1 MPGSIAADTL
11 ARTVM
16 ALLGLEFFRGPRAV
30 LLPLYGAALG
40 AAGAWIYH
48 LQGLPS
54 PAAAILISILWG
66 GLAFAPHQ
74 RKTGVQGWIVL
85 AATIALRFM
94 LIENIAGPNVLAM
107 FIAAQT
113 VPRAGMIAIAW
124 VSRPA
129 GYGIAHKFSSTLT
142 TPAALISIAIGVAA
156 ATLCGVRPAAMILVG
171 AFLIIRV
178 VRWFAYRYAGGVNGN
193 LLGATQLFTEL
204 FVLAM
209 FTCSTCRW

>member
-1 MPGSIAADTL
+1 
-11 ARTVM
+11 M
-16 ALLGLEFFRGPRAV
+16 ALLGLEVFRGPRAV

-40 AAGAWIYH
+40 VAGAWIYH

-54 PAAAILISILWG
+54 PATAIFIAMLWG
-66 GLAFAPHQ
+66 GLALAPHQ
-74 RKTGVQGWIVL
+74 RKMGIQGWILL
-85 AATIALRFM
+85 AAAIALRYM
-94 LIENIAGPNVLAM
+94 LIENLAGPGVLAI

-113 VPRAGMIAIAW
+113 VPRAAMIAIAW

-129 GYGIAHKFSSTLT
+129 GYGIAHQFSSTLT
-142 TPAALISIAIGVAA
+142 TPAALISILIGVAA
-156 ATLCGVRPAAMILVG
+156 AIPCGVRAAAMILVG

-209 FTCSTCRW
+209 FTCGACRW